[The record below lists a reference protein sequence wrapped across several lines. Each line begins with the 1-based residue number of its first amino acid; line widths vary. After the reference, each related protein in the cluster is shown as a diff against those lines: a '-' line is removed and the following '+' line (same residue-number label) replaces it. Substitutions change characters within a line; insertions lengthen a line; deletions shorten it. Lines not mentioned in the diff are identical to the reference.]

1 MLAAM
6 KELTRQEKLDL
17 INNII
22 EHKREIDIFQEKF
35 NELFGVAN
43 GFAGSS
49 DGSYKVFDR
58 MFHDYILLVARQIGE
73 TEDGIEWFVW
83 ENGCGSKGME
93 AGFDGQMIKVETAE
107 DYLNLVEM
115 IKNS

>member
-1 MLAAM
+1 M
-6 KELTRQEKLDL
+6 KQLTRQEKLDL
-17 INNII
+17 INQLI
-22 EHKREIDIFQEKF
+22 EHKLDIDIFQEKF

-58 MFHDYILLVARQIGE
+58 LFHDYILLVARDIGE
-73 TEDGIEWFVW
+73 TKDGMEWFVW
-83 ENGCGSKGME
+83 ENDCGRSGME
-93 AGFDGQMIKVETAE
+93 AGYEGQEIKVETAE

>member
-1 MLAAM
+1 M

-17 INNII
+17 INQLIQ
-22 EHKREIDIFQEKF
+22 HKRDIDLFQEKF
-35 NELFGVAN
+35 NELFGVSN

-58 MFHDYILLVARQIGE
+58 LFYDYISLVARQIGE
-73 TEDGIEWFVW
+73 GEDGIEWFVW
-83 ENGCGSKGME
+83 ENDCGRSGME
-93 AGFDGQMIKVETAE
+93 AGYAGQEIKVETAE
-107 DYLNLVEM
+107 DYLSLIEM